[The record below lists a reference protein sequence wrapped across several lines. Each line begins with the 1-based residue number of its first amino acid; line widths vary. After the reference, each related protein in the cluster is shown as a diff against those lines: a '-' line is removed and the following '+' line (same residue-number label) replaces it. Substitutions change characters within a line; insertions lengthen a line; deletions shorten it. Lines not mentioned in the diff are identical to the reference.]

1 MSALDTAPS
10 SFLQLHKDDLV
21 QWRLWSPDVLAEAET
36 TGKPIFL
43 SIGYTG
49 CNLCQTMSRESFC
62 DSATAALLNE
72 NYIPVLVDRELRP
85 DIDQLYQSAA
95 NLMGHGGGWP
105 LSMFLDG
112 KGRPFLVASYL
123 PKEERQGQPALSR
136 VLTDMIELYR
146 DRPEEA
152 AKSTGTV
159 FQRLANFLDR
169 DMHGQP
175 EAMQLDLT
183 SMRFGQG
190 YDIFLGG
197 IGGPLKTPQPF
208 SLEVLWRAYLRSG
221 IPQFQQLVTTTL
233 DAALLGGLY
242 DHIGGGFF
250 RYVADERWLVPHVE
264 KMLADNA
271 SMVEFLTSMWQFNRN
286 PLYRARVEETIGWM
300 LRELKMQQGFAAGLA
315 AEYEGEAG
323 KFYFWT
329 EAEIDAALS
338 GTFVQRFKQAYGVT
352 REGNLGDGRNLLR
365 RLGHPQ
371 PALTEA
377 DDALLAKQRAILL
390 ETRDKRIHPVRDEL
404 LMADWNGAAISALA
418 LAGAAFDRADWLRA
432 AIAAFDEVVAA
443 LGEGD
448 RLYHSSYKGA
458 RGVTGFADDYA
469 MMARAA
475 LHLWEVT
482 SEARFLDAA
491 KRWTAALSDH
501 FWSMEKGG
509 YCTTADDAET
519 LLVRAR
525 VLYDQAVPSANAA
538 MLIVLM
544 RLGMITGEG
553 AYGQR
558 YLELLAAFADEFN
571 RAWAS
576 CPSYLNSFESIA
588 TASQIVI
595 VGPRGN
601 SRTQELI
608 RAVWGKVLP
617 NRLLYVVESGEALPT
632 HHPAFG
638 KGMLNGAPAAY
649 LCQRDICSPPITSA
663 VALSQALT
671 LSPRVAGNA

>member
-10 SFLQLHKDDLV
+10 YFLQLHKNDLV
-21 QWRLWSPDVLAEAET
+21 QWRLWSPDVLADAEA

-43 SIGYTG
+43 SIGYAG
-49 CNLCQTMSRESFC
+49 CHLCQTMSRESFC
-62 DSATAALLNE
+62 DPATAALLNE

-105 LSMFLDG
+105 LTMFLNR
-112 KGRPFLVASYL
+112 KGRPFLVGSYL
-123 PKEERQGQPALSR
+123 PNEERQGQPALSR
-136 VLTDMIELYR
+136 VLNEMTELYR
-146 DRPEEA
+146 DRPEDA
-152 AKSTGTV
+152 AKSTEPV
-159 FQRLANFLDR
+159 FERLANFLDR
-169 DMHGQP
+169 DMHGP
-175 EAMQLDLT
+175 AEAMQLDLA
-183 SMRFGQG
+183 SMRFGQRF
-190 YDIFLGG
+190 DIFLGG
-197 IGGPLKTPQPF
+197 QAGALKAVQPL

-221 IPQFQQLVTTTL
+221 VPQFQQLVNTTL

-250 RYVADERWLVPHVE
+250 RYTADERWLVPHVE

-271 SMVEFLTSMWQFNRN
+271 STIEFLTGMWQFNRN
-286 PLYRARVEETIGWM
+286 ALCRARVEESIGWM
-300 LRELKMQQGFAAGLA
+300 LRELKMAQGFAAGLA
-315 AEYEGEAG
+315 AEYDGEEG

-329 EAEIDAALS
+329 EAELDAALS

-352 REGNLGDGRNLLR
+352 RDGNLGDGRNLPR

-371 PALTEA
+371 PMLTEA

-390 ETRDKRIHPVRDEL
+390 EVRDKRKHPTRDEL

-443 LGEGD
+443 LGDGD
-448 RLYHSSYKGA
+448 RLYHSSYKGT
-458 RGVTGFADDYA
+458 RGAKGFADDYA

-475 LHLWEVT
+475 LHLWETT
-482 SEARFLDAA
+482 SETRYLEAA
-491 KRWTAALSDH
+491 KRWTATLNDH
-501 FWSMEKGG
+501 FWHSERGG
-509 YCTTADDAET
+509 YCVTADDAET
-519 LLVRAR
+519 LIVRAR
-525 VLYDQAVPSANAA
+525 VLFDQAIPSANAA

-601 SRTQELI
+601 PRTQELI
-608 RAVWGKVLP
+608 RTVWGKVLP
-617 NRLLYVVESGEALPT
+617 NRLLFVVESGEALPT

-638 KGMLNGAPAAY
+638 KGMLNGAPTAY

-671 LSPRVAGNA
+671 LPPRVAGNA